1 MNTGVLLIVGLAIA
15 LACGAWFIYKILDYF
30 GIDEPTRVAQMNR
43 MKAQVLRMLSPALTL
58 VGVALLVYNLMG
70 SEMYGEGTKVVW
82 APETRAL
89 ISLGA
94 VALVA
99 GVLLYRQGK

>member
-1 MNTGVLLIVGLAIA
+1 MNAQALLIVGLAIA
-15 LACGAWFIYKILDYF
+15 LAVVAWLIYKLLDYF
-30 GIDEPTRVAQMNR
+30 DMNEPTRVARMNT
-43 MKAQVLRMLSPALTL
+43 QVLRMLRPWLTL
-58 VGVALLVYNLMG
+58 IGVALLVYNLLG
-70 SEMYGEGTKVVW
+70 FEMYGAGTKVVW